1 MDVFDELYPS
11 NTQANNHEFDST
23 SNSDYSDSEFR
34 SRALK
39 RKKKLGF
46 DDWCAVYS
54 DDTWYL
60 WNILNDYSDKS
71 RFLKRLDY
79 STFCSMCYDVSD

>member
-1 MDVFDELYPS
+1 MDIFDDLYP
-11 NTQANNHEFDST
+11 ANPATDADFNT

-34 SRALK
+34 DRALK

-46 DDWCAVYS
+46 DDWCAVYC

-60 WNILNDYSDKS
+60 WNILKDYSDKS
-71 RFLKRLDY
+71 KFLRHLDY
-79 STFCSMCYDVSD
+79 ATFCSMCYDVSD